1 LAHVLRRMIP
11 TPDPRLLVGS
21 ASGDDAAVWRLDD
34 RRALVVTADFITP
47 VVDDARSWGRI
58 AATNAISDVYAMGGR
73 PLVALNL
80 VAWNTEELSTDL
92 LGEVLAGGAD
102 VALAAGY
109 VVGGG
114 HTVDDP
120 EPKFGLAVVGEAD
133 PDRLL
138 TNAGLRPGDALVL
151 TKPLGVGIATT
162 AVKRGVAPAG
172 LEAAAVELMTTRNAE
187 ASSVA
192 LELGA
197 TGATDV
203 TGFGLLG
210 HLGRMALESH
220 VDVTLLADAVPF
232 LPGVRALAEDGVI
245 PGGSRRNLDW
255 VQPRLQVDGVDEL
268 GVLLLAD
275 AQTSGG
281 LVMGLDPAVAPD
293 AVARLV
299 ATGHTAAIIGHASA
313 GSGTIRVR
321 PS

>member
-1 LAHVLRRMIP
+1 MP
-11 TPDPRLLVGS
+11 S
-21 ASGDDAAVWRLDD
+21 S
-34 RRALVVTADFITP
+34 
-47 VVDDARSWGRI
+47 
-58 AATNAISDVYAMGGR
+58 
-73 PLVALNL
+73 
-80 VAWNTEELSTDL
+80 
-92 LGEVLAGGAD
+92 
-102 VALAAGY
+102 
-109 VVGGG
+109 
-114 HTVDDP
+114 
-120 EPKFGLAVVGEAD
+120 
-133 PDRLL
+133 
-138 TNAGLRPGDALVL
+138 
-151 TKPLGVGIATT
+151 TT

-187 ASSVA
+187 ASAVA

-210 HLGRMALESH
+210 HLGRMALESL
-220 VDVTLLADAVPF
+220 VDVTLHADAVPF

-255 VQPRLQVDGVDEL
+255 VQPRLLVDGVDEL

-281 LVMGLDPAVAPD
+281 LVIGLDPALAPD

-313 GSGTIRVR
+313 GTGTILVR

>member
-1 LAHVLRRMIP
+1 MIP